1 MTARKLFTMRMS
13 ETERTRLELL
23 AEHYGLTSTDVV
35 RMLVKRDADALGL
48 EVPQPKA
55 RASKPKKSHDL
66 K

>member
-13 ETERTRLELL
+13 EAERARLELL

-48 EVPQPKA
+48 DVPRPKA
-55 RASKPKKSHDL
+55 RASKPKK
-66 K
+66 KTTT